1 MVSWKEEEGI
11 KETVV
16 VDKKKKKIG
25 FVIIKARRHSDKNWV
40 SEVLQVR
47 IQVALTCPR

>member
-16 VDKKKKKIG
+16 VDKKKK
-25 FVIIKARRHSDKNWV
+25 NWLCNNQ
-40 SEVLQVR
+40 SQAA
-47 IQVALTCPR
+47 Q